1 MKTLAIDLG
10 TTNTVAAVANHV
22 FSLSDEGMLLPSVVG
37 FLPNGSIQI
46 GTTARRRRVIDP
58 VNTVWS
64 SKRLIGRRFSESTTR
79 SFAERHPHQ
88 LVEAE
93 DGTVLF
99 ETRAGRHSPAQIA
112 ALILGEVV
120 RRAGSLAGET
130 RVKIAVPADFG
141 NAQWQATL
149 DAAELAELPHTRLVP
164 EAMAVAWAYL
174 SEPRSFERAV
184 VYDLGGGT
192 FDCAVVDGS
201 GDAPRLLAHASDL
214 FLGGDDIDQ
223 QIAGWVARTVLEK
236 HNWDLT
242 DYREVYDRLVARCEE
257 AKIQLSERREVP
269 LHLSQVD
276 PECPAAAH
284 DVTLTR
290 AVVDDLC
297 GDLVGRTFVVCD
309 EALASAGV
317 RPAEV
322 DAVFLAGGSTF
333 LPVVQEGVRSYFGR
347 AGLLDFDPTQVVAR
361 GISMAPA
368 DF

>member
-1 MKTLAIDLG
+1 MQTLAVDLG
-10 TTNTVAAVANHV
+10 TTNTAAALANHV
-22 FSLSDEGMLLPSVVG
+22 FSLSDEGRLLPSVVG
-37 FLPNGSIQI
+37 FLPNGSTQI
-46 GTTARRRRVIDP
+46 GTTARRRRVIDA

-79 SFAERHPHQ
+79 SFSERYPHR

-99 ETRAGRHSPAQIA
+99 ETRAGHHSPTQIA
-112 ALILGEVV
+112 ALLLREVV
-120 RRAGSLAGET
+120 RRAGSLPGDV

-149 DAAELAELPHTRLVP
+149 DAAELADLPHTRLVP

-174 SEPRSFERAV
+174 SEARSFERAV

-192 FDCAVVDGS
+192 FDCAVVDCTS
-201 GDAPRLLAHASDL
+201 NPPRFLSHESDL

-223 QIAGWVARTVLEK
+223 QLAAWVARSVLEK

-242 DYREVYDRLVARCEE
+242 GYREVYDRLVARCEE
-257 AKIQLSERREVP
+257 VKIQLSSLREAP

-290 AVVDDLC
+290 GVLDELC
-297 GDLVGRTFVVCD
+297 RELVGRTFLVCD

-317 RPAEV
+317 RPADV
-322 DAVFLAGGSTF
+322 DAVFLAGGSTL

-347 AGLLDFDPTQVVAR
+347 AGLLDFDPTEVVAR
-361 GISMAPA
+361 GVSLAPA

>member
-1 MKTLAIDLG
+1 MRTLAIDLG
-10 TTNTVAAVANHV
+10 TTNTVAAVAGDV
-22 FSLSDEGMLLPSVVG
+22 FSLSDEGALLPSVVA
-37 FLPNGSIQI
+37 FLPNGSTQI
-46 GTTARRRRVIDP
+46 GTTARRRRVIDG
-58 VNTVWS
+58 VNTIWS

-79 SFAERHPHQ
+79 CFADRHPHR
-88 LVEAE
+88 LLEAE

-99 ETRAGRHSPAQIA
+99 ETRAGHHSPTQIA
-112 ALILGEVV
+112 AMLLKEVV
-120 RRAGSLAGET
+120 RRAGSLADDV

-149 DAAELAELPHTRLVP
+149 DSAELADLPYTRLVP

-174 SEPRSFERAV
+174 CEPRSVERAV

-192 FDCAVVDGS
+192 FDCAVVDCAGS
-201 GDAPRLLAHASDL
+201 TPRLLAHASDL

-223 QIAGWVARTVLEK
+223 QLAGWAARTVLEK

-242 DYREVYDRLVARCEE
+242 SYREVYDRLVARCEE
-257 AKIQLSERREVP
+257 VKIQLSSLPEAP

-290 AVVDDLC
+290 GLLDDLC
-297 GDLVGRTFVVCD
+297 RDLVGRTFVVCD
-309 EALASAGV
+309 EALASADV
-317 RPAEV
+317 RAADV
-322 DAVFLAGGSTF
+322 DAIFLAGGSTF

-347 AGLLDFDPTQVVAR
+347 PGLLDFDPTQVVAR
-361 GISMAPA
+361 GVSVAPA